1 MSSIYNP
8 YDWYW
13 RAEDGRIFA
22 SARQQIVDETDPD
35 FVAFSEFAAPTP
47 WPRDDD
53 GNQTLAEL
61 QRVLFPYKVA
71 VDLKAYAFYLRDQ
84 KEHDGCPITGV
95 GGVTETRTDA
105 YSQQLINRYQQA
117 GTVDPPFTVA
127 WVLPDRST
135 VTLSKADIDNLFN
148 QTTAFIIGTYD
159 TYSAVVSGI
168 DGGTITT
175 IEQIDQAFGTSLRRT
190 SPVDIG
196 WRS

>member
-1 MSSIYNP
+1 MSNLYNP
-8 YDWYW
+8 HDWYW
-13 RAEDGRIFA
+13 RADDGRVFA
-22 SARQQIVDETDPD
+22 SARQQIVAEDDAD
-35 FVAFSEFAAPTP
+35 YLAFKEFAAPTT
-47 WPRDDD
+47 WPRDGD

-84 KEHDGCPITGV
+84 KEHDGCAITDV
-95 GGVTETRTDA
+95 AGVTETRTDA
-105 YSQQLINRYQQA
+105 YTQSLINRYQQA
-117 GTVDPPFTVA
+117 GAIDPPFTVA
-127 WVLPDRST
+127 WVLPDRSA
-135 VTLSKADIDNLFN
+135 VTLSKADIDSLFT
-148 QTTAFIIGTYD
+148 QITAFIIGTYD
-159 TYSAVVSGI
+159 TYSQVVSGI